1 MSIQAPHEIIAQP
14 FILWLAPVAEPFP
27 EIDADVEGNWA
38 KVGTSGDLN
47 YTEDGVVLT
56 HAQTVEAWRALGSTG
71 PRKAFRT
78 EEELRIAMTLADL
91 TLEAYALALN
101 HNTVTPVDA
110 DVDTG
115 GYKKL
120 GLSRGLDLP
129 QRALLVRG
137 VGSPYG
143 PGTAQS
149 WNMQYEVPI
158 AVQVSEPEV
167 VFVKGEPAALALE
180 WMALED
186 PSASSVDERFGRLL
200 AQNADEGT

>member
-1 MSIQAPHEIIAQP
+1 MSIQAPYEIVAQP
-14 FILWLAPVAEPFP
+14 FTLWVAAVAEAFP
-27 EIDADVEGNWA
+27 EIDEDPEAGWT
-38 KVGTSGDLN
+38 KVGVSGDLN
-47 YTEDGVVLT
+47 YTEDGVTIT
-56 HAQTVEAWRALGSTG
+56 HSQTVEAWRALGSTG

-91 TLEAYALALN
+91 TLEAYTLALN
-101 HNTVTPVDA
+101 YNTVTPVVA

-115 GYKKL
+115 GYKSM

-137 VGSPYG
+137 GGSPYG
-143 PGTAQS
+143 AGTVQT

-180 WMALED
+180 FMALED
-186 PSASSVDERFGRLL
+186 PAAASADERFGRIL
-200 AQNADEGT
+200 AQNEDEGT